1 MNNKFNS
8 GKNKYLGLKINFWKK
23 FLFLLH
29 KLIKQKLL
37 RKCENISE
45 IQGQNIYIKK
55 KLILL

>member
-37 RKCENISE
+37 ANVKIFLKFKDK
-45 IQGQNIYIKK
+45 IFI
-55 KLILL
+55 